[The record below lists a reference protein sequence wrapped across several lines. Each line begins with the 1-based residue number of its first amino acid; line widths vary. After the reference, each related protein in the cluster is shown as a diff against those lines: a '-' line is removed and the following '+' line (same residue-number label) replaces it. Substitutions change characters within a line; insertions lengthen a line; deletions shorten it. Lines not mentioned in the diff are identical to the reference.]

1 MTTGRIL
8 GGVVLVAVLFTAGCD
23 YLSDSST
30 EPMSSEDYVRNAIKG
45 LNNHRAIDDVKSD
58 VQQAIDKLPK
68 TEATLPEVEEI
79 KKTLNGVHNKL
90 SNNLDEKSK
99 QELVDELQKVAQKL
113 AASPNPETTPQR
125 PWRQWLIY
133 GAVILGAIAVAFV
146 FATAT
151 NYVWKRAWRNVE
163 INVARIV
170 MGHLGSERSA
180 QPDFTDKLTS
190 LSSAQKEIKSN
201 LLDLHTEVR
210 ILAKMMRESLTDRND
225 RRLTPLPASY
235 PVQSD
240 GSSQKEEPEFPV
252 SVNDYLGKMSRYANA
267 VKLDFQNGIL
277 VNDPDK
283 KDELFLI
290 RDSRLPD
297 DTRPL
302 FLVPG
307 AAQFH
312 NKQDFEIYYAKYYEC
327 AKPAMGDVWII
338 GPAVVERV
346 PGGWQ
351 LREKGML
358 EVR

>member
-1 MTTGRIL
+1 VLL
-8 GGVVLVAVLFTAGCD
+8 GAG
-23 YLSDSST
+23 YWYFFGSDSGQKGAEEHVQSAMSGLEANQSIENVKKDIREALEKLPET
-30 EPMSSEDYVRNAIKG
+30 EGESSEITEARQKLTDAQTTLVKSSDDAAKT
-45 LNNHRAIDDVKSD
+45 RAITDLRL
-58 VQQAIDKLPK
+58 A
-68 TEATLPEVEEI
+68 
-79 KKTLNGVHNKL
+79 G
-90 SNNLDEKSK
+90 
-99 QELVDELQKVAQKL
+99 QKL
-113 AASPNPETTPQR
+113 QSLTKPTTPPGR
-125 PWRQWLIY
+125 SLKEWL
-133 GAVILGAIAVAFV
+133 VIALLILVGLVVAFLLT
-146 FATAT
+146 TAAM
-151 NYVWKRAWRNVE
+151 YIWKRAWRNVE
-163 INVARIV
+163 INVAQIV

-190 LSSAQKEIKSN
+190 LSSAQKETNSN

-210 ILAKMMRESLTDRND
+210 TMAKMMRESLADRND
-225 RRLTPLPASY
+225 RRPTTLPISY

-240 GSSQKEEPEFPV
+240 GSIQKDEPEFPV
-252 SVNDYLGKMSRYANA
+252 SVNEYLGKMSRYANA

-290 RDSRLPD
+290 RDSRQPEE
-297 DTRPL
+297 TKSL

-338 GPAVVERV
+338 GPAVVEKV